1 MTAQPSLPENEPAKP
16 IRDNIFIG
24 LVALLPITIL
34 VFFFRWLYYTTT
46 DLINPLTRLVVNWLQ
61 VGEWFADLFVLAFLI
76 GFCFMVGLV
85 VRTRLGGYFGEL
97 FSRYLLR
104 KLPGYRLVKET
115 IAQFIRTDKAS
126 PFSKV
131 AVVKFYA
138 EDIGSTAFVTAE
150 HDNGYVTVFV
160 PTGPNPTSGLMFH
173 VPEHRVVV
181 LPQISVDVA
190 MRTVIGCGVGAQP
203 IVNAA
208 FQPYIRDEARNV

>member
-1 MTAQPSLPENEPAKP
+1 MNENKPLPELEQPKP
-16 IRDNIFIG
+16 FRDNIIIG

-34 VFFFRWLYYTTT
+34 VFFFRWLYLTTT
-46 DLINPLTRLVVNWLQ
+46 ELISPLTQLVVNWLSM
-61 VGEWFADLFVLAFLI
+61 GAWFADIFVLAVLISFL
-76 GFCFMVGLV
+76 FFVGLL
-85 VRTRLGGYFGEL
+85 VRTRVGKFFGDL
-97 FSRYLLR
+97 VGRYLLA

-131 AVVKFYA
+131 AVVKFYG
-138 EDIGSTAFVTAE
+138 EDVGATAFVTAE
-150 HDNGYVTVFV
+150 HENGYVTVFV

-173 VPEHRVVV
+173 VPAHRVVV
-181 LPQISVDVA
+181 LSDIPVDVA

-208 FQPYIRDEARNV
+208 FAPLIPGQPGKV